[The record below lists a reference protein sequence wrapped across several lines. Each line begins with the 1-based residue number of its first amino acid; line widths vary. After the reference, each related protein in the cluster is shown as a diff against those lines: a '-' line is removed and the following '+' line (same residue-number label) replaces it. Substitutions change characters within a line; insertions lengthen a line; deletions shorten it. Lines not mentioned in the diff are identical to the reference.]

1 MKTEDKLTKILKID
15 NGKGFFYSFKTK
27 QYMEI
32 DKIDREALFSLT
44 EFIMDNTQTEMDE
57 FVDENINNNA
67 QKIVYKHIYDKLSDL
82 TIRKDGIV
90 SEIDNKY
97 KAALDEYK

>member
-1 MKTEDKLTKILKID
+1 MMTEDKRMKILKID
-15 NGKGFFYSFKTK
+15 SGKAFFYSFKIK

-44 EFIMDNTQTEMDE
+44 EFIMNNTQFMMDE

-67 QKIVYKHIYDKLSDL
+67 QKIVYKNIYAKLSELVD
-82 TIRKDGIV
+82 RKDSIV
-90 SEIDNKY
+90 REIDNKY
-97 KAALDEYK
+97 KSALDEYK